1 MNIEIPENAS
11 WYALGM
17 TVLTAVWLGMRRAF
31 AWRASLD
38 LLRTE
43 FKTHVVQE
51 DTDRKELRGVQQE
64 LKELMMRHDERVSTM
79 ARDLNQLIGTVA
91 QLTKSA

>member
-1 MNIEIPENAS
+1 MNIEIPDNAS
-11 WYALGM
+11 WYALVM
-17 TVLTAVWLGMRRAF
+17 TVLTAVGLGIRRAF
-31 AWRASLD
+31 AWRTSLD
-38 LLRTE
+38 LLRAE

-51 DTDRKELRGVQQE
+51 DTDRKELRDVQQE